1 MTTLP
6 AAEPLHKAPLLS
18 GVITLLYIKQLLFI
32 MQEQRFLYHN
42 MAFLVP
48 KHLEYF
54 RLRHQMVCFQ
64 HLRVDFQ
71 DFQDFVTTPPSSR
84 YR

>member
-1 MTTLP
+1 MFFM
-6 AAEPLHKAPLLS
+6 K
-18 GVITLLYIKQLLFI
+18 
-32 MQEQRFLYHN
+32 EQRFLLHN
-42 MAFLVP
+42 MEFLVL

-54 RLRHQMVCFQ
+54 RLMHQLVCFQ

-71 DFQDFVTTPPSSR
+71 DFVMTPPSSR